1 MKCLVCHHD
10 MAERHVTLDLRCDG
24 ALVVIEE
31 VPAIVCENC
40 GEQVF
45 TPDVTRQVQALAQQH
60 HKAVRAIVV
69 PVLSLGTR

>member
-10 MAERHVTLDLRCDG
+10 MAERNITLDLRWG
-24 ALVVIEE
+24 EELVVIEE

-45 TPDVTRQVQALAQQH
+45 TPAVTRQVQVLAQQRQ
-60 HKAVRAIVV
+60 KATRTIVV

>member
-10 MAERHVTLDLRCDG
+10 MTERNITLDLRCG
-24 ALVVIEE
+24 GQLVVIEE

-45 TPDVTRQVQALAQQH
+45 TPDVTRQVQALAQQRE
-60 HKAVRAIVV
+60 KAARTIVV